1 MMVTPA
7 KAKNRAS
14 ALLSLNRSAR
24 AIRSHRF
31 SANQIVPRPRRLSY
45 RLMTRARFLD
55 PLPLTSITP
64 LCHLKVITEL
74 ICMPM
79 PCDRVPRRAH
89 FLWNFARVKTSV
101 CCLSDA
107 SVTHAGSTIDSGVG
121 RPDDGRLPTCYR
133 LRCPLFVLFE
143 LAPSTGRDETLF
155 RFFNV
160 GRRTKQL
167 LHTCNCLEQRSCA
180 RSSDAVTAASAP
192 AITSSTR
199 GLAKTCRESPDLAAR

>member
-1 MMVTPA
+1 MRNGPQLSRSSFPQECSTKSLPSTSIALVRDVRSDDQLRTLSSSRRCRVIAHVPARRITTIMMVTPA

-64 LCHLKVITEL
+64 LCHLKVITEF

-107 SVTHAGSTIDSGVG
+107 SVTHAGSTIDS
-121 RPDDGRLPTCYR
+121 
-133 LRCPLFVLFE
+133 
-143 LAPSTGRDETLF
+143 A
-155 RFFNV
+155 
-160 GRRTKQL
+160 
-167 LHTCNCLEQRSCA
+167 
-180 RSSDAVTAASAP
+180 
-192 AITSSTR
+192 
-199 GLAKTCRESPDLAAR
+199 

>member
-1 MMVTPA
+1 MRNGPQLSRSSFPQECRTKSLPSASISLVRDVRSDDQLRTLSSSRWCRVIAHVPARRITTIMMVTPA

-64 LCHLKVITEL
+64 LCHLKVITEF

-101 CCLSDA
+101 CYLSDA
-107 SVTHAGSTIDSGVG
+107 SVTHAGSTIDS
-121 RPDDGRLPTCYR
+121 
-133 LRCPLFVLFE
+133 
-143 LAPSTGRDETLF
+143 A
-155 RFFNV
+155 
-160 GRRTKQL
+160 
-167 LHTCNCLEQRSCA
+167 
-180 RSSDAVTAASAP
+180 
-192 AITSSTR
+192 
-199 GLAKTCRESPDLAAR
+199 